1 MASKFKR
8 TAKDLNNSVASTP
21 MKPSPKV
28 LKVKDEEESKLGK
41 ILEEIAQMN
50 RKLDKLETIEG
61 HLTRVDNDIK
71 ELKESYTFVNNT
83 ADELIKSRN
92 EHSDLIKSLEK
103 KVATIE
109 AHTEKLQSEIVDI
122 RARSMRSNL
131 VLYNLPE
138 KEKEDPFKTVRDLF
152 SVKMKIDENQEI
164 EIERAHRIE
173 GKRDDGKPRPIVVKF
188 LRYQDKEYVR
198 KSAYLLKGTRIGIA
212 EQFPKEIAE
221 TRKRLYPI
229 MKKAKQDG
237 NTAKLVKDKLYINGQ
252 RYRGPF

>member
-1 MASKFKR
+1 
-8 TAKDLNNSVASTP
+8 

-28 LKVKDEEESKLGK
+28 LKVNDAEESKLGK

-50 RKLDKLETIEG
+50 RKLDKLDTIEE

-71 ELKESYTFVNNT
+71 ELKESYTFVKNT

-92 EHSDLIKSLEK
+92 EDSDLIKSLEK

-122 RARSMRSNL
+122 RARSMRSNPI
-131 VLYNLPE
+131 LYNLPE
-138 KEKEDPFKTVRDLF
+138 KEKEDPFKTVRNLF

-188 LRYQDKEYVR
+188 LCCQDKEYVR
-198 KSAYLLKGTRIGIA
+198 KSAYLLKGTRIGIV